1 MKENHNHEC
10 SCEQHHEHEE
20 VTNVGNK
27 YEEALSKYT
36 TELNDEEVAAKVANL
51 IEKKVAEN
59 NTLDVKKFLFN
70 CIDLT
75 TLKPTDSEPSVMKF
89 TQRVNDFVHAYPNL
103 KNVAAICVYP
113 NMAEIVND
121 TLEADDVNIACVS
134 GGFPS
139 SQTFLEVKVA
149 ETAMAIHGGAD
160 EIDIVIPVGKFL
172 CGDYEG
178 MCDEVEELK
187 DVCGEHHLK
196 VILETGALATASN
209 IKKASI
215 LSMYSG
221 ADFIKTSTG
230 KEKPAATPEAA
241 LVMCQAI
248 KEYFLETGRKVGFK
262 PAGGINCVHD
272 ALVYYT
278 IVKETLGEEWLNN
291 GLFRLGTSRLA
302 NMLLSEIVGEETKFF

>member
-1 MKENHNHEC
+1 MENQLANTE
-10 SCEQHHEHEE
+10 
-20 VTNVGNK
+20 NNDK
-27 YEEALSKYT
+27 YMEALSKYNT
-36 TELNDEEVAAKVANL
+36 NLNDADIKAETEALLDQKL
-51 IEKKVAEN
+51 AEN
-59 NTLDVKKFLFN
+59 NNIDVKKFLFN

-75 TLKPTDSEPSVMKF
+75 TLKSTDSDKSIMDF
-89 TQRVNDFVHAYPNL
+89 TNKVNLFVDKYPDL

-113 NMAEIVND
+113 NFAEIVND

-139 SQTFLEVKVA
+139 SQTFQEVKIA
-149 ETAMAIHGGAD
+149 ETAMALKDGAD

-172 CGDYEG
+172 SGDYEG
-178 MCDEVEELK
+178 MCDEIEELK
-187 DVCGEHHLK
+187 DVCGDKHLK
-196 VILETGALATASN
+196 VILETGLLGGASN

-230 KEKPAATPEAA
+230 KESPAATPESAY
-241 LVMCQAI
+241 VMCQAI
-248 KEYFLETGRKVGFK
+248 KEYHKLTGRKIGFK
-262 PAGGINCVHD
+262 PAGGINCVKD

-278 IVKETLGEEWLNN
+278 IVKNVLGEEWLSNEF
-291 GLFRLGTSRLA
+291 FRLGTSRLA